1 MGNNTGKLFRNTVS
15 REIAA
20 FPYDFSKNYYALI
33 QEAQKKGYE
42 QCIITSDIMIELMEY
57 FLMKQSTINSIE
69 FFVEDTELES
79 EINTIIR
86 KIKTNGIYWESLK
99 NKLIFLST
107 ENSIEIK
114 AVTIKSLEYIIK
126 IAVNGIFTVTS
137 SFYGIISNELASFI
151 GERTK

>member
-1 MGNNTGKLFRNTVS
+1 
-15 REIAA
+15 
-20 FPYDFSKNYYALI
+20 
-33 QEAQKKGYE
+33 
-42 QCIITSDIMIELMEY
+42 
-57 FLMKQSTINSIE
+57 MKQSTINSIE